1 MDNSARITKVEV
13 EVDNVKRDIDRLY
26 GAIDRLR
33 EHMDKGFSEVRR
45 EIAVNTRWLVGLTLA
60 NTAMILGL
68 SGRLLGLY

>member
-1 MDNSARITKVEV
+1 MDNSARIAKVEV
-13 EVDNVKRDIDRLY
+13 EVDNVKKDIDRLY

-45 EIAVNTRWLVGLTLA
+45 EISVNTRWLVGLTLA

-68 SGRLLGLY
+68 YGRLFGLY